1 MSGIKG
7 TNKELYAKKSGIST
21 LSTMGKRTDISY
33 ENIKRIE
40 YLFAQDK
47 QPGYIV
53 FISLT
58 NQAEKVEFK
67 QETNDE
73 ILSLVNTLKKK
84 FPDIDY
90 EEHEERMYHSGLNIF
105 LLISL
110 VIGIL
115 YLIYSLFYWSGAFGG
130 EESLAG
136 QIGIGIA
143 TALVAPHL
151 IVTALAA
158 LFNALGLF
166 MRKRAFALTGAILY
180 TVAVILFPLYFMFV
194 IIEVIFSFIGFAKM
208 SK

>member
-21 LSTMGKRTDISY
+21 LSTMSKRTDISY

-40 YLFAQDK
+40 YLFARDK
-47 QPGYIV
+47 QPGYFVI
-53 FISLT
+53 ISLT
-58 NQAEKVEFK
+58 NQTEKVEFK
-67 QETNDE
+67 QDCNDE
-73 ILSLVNTLKKK
+73 ILNLINVLKKK

-105 LLISL
+105 LLVSL
-110 VIGIL
+110 VVGIL

-130 EESLAG
+130 EDSLAG

-151 IVTALAA
+151 MVTALAA

-180 TVAVILFPLYFMFV
+180 TVAVVLFPLYFMFV
-194 IIEVIFSFIGFAKM
+194 IIEVIFSYIGFAKM
-208 SK
+208 PK

>member
-47 QPGYIV
+47 QPGYFVI
-53 FISLT
+53 ISLT

-67 QETNDE
+67 QDCNDE
-73 ILSLVNTLKKK
+73 ILNLIDTLKKK

-208 SK
+208 PK